1 MSQTKKSEEKMWV
14 LLEVQ
19 ILTLALS
26 HAKLYYNL
34 PLLSLMYN
42 FISDR

>member
-14 LLEVQ
+14 QVQ